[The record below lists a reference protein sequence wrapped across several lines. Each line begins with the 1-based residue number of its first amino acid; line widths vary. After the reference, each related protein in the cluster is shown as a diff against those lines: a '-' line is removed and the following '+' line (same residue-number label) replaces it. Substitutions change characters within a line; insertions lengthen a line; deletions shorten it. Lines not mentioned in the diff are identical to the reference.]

1 MDMEYYKS
9 EFTNLLI
16 KYREVHIFPIES
28 IFNKE
33 KNTAKAISK
42 VTTLEVSE
50 INKNGYIYLTEI
62 EQLIRKIVF
71 EILIEEKVANAE
83 YESQKI
89 IPMSWLASEL
99 RVETEAIMYLIESYT
114 LICIEINTLIKNN
127 TSLKLFLQ
135 ILYNPAKSALAIFD
149 ENSTKTNLKIL
160 SKKLDSIGTQL
171 YIQLKIV
178 IDKLCSLVDEK
189 LEITF
194 SNT

>member
-1 MDMEYYKS
+1 
-9 EFTNLLI
+9 
-16 KYREVHIFPIES
+16 
-28 IFNKE
+28 
-33 KNTAKAISK
+33 
-42 VTTLEVSE
+42 
-50 INKNGYIYLTEI
+50 
-62 EQLIRKIVF
+62 
-71 EILIEEKVANAE
+71 
-83 YESQKI
+83 
-89 IPMSWLASEL
+89 MSWLASEL

-160 SKKLDSIGTQL
+160 SKKLDSIGAQL